1 MMGVHFAIF
10 YLNADGTADPST
22 GWDVTLR
29 HLDHLRRPI
38 PRPAPWRCR
47 PLRRNAR
54 ARGPGK
60 ALAALQPKERRDT
73 SPRSPPLLCRG
84 PSGPCFLR
92 SLPLPSIRLGRLLW
106 GEPPFGGQ
114 GRPAMIRRFV
124 CAADVQVS
132 SDSYR
137 KKRKRESSE
146 TRGCKRKSPSVSC
159 DVVVTHGNRETLR
172 CETGDGRPCG
182 HRLCLQGARDH
193 QSREASPGCAPMTAS
208 SSPSCRAAMFLQNE
222 GMLG

>member
-1 MMGVHFAIF
+1 MGKPFA
-10 YLNADGTADPST
+10 
-22 GWDVTLR
+22 
-29 HLDHLRRPI
+29 
-38 PRPAPWRCR
+38 
-47 PLRRNAR
+47 PL
-54 ARGPGK
+54 K
-60 ALAALQPKERRDT
+60 PKERRDT

-84 PSGPCFLR
+84 PSGLCFLR
-92 SLPLPSIRLGRLLW
+92 GLPLPSIRLGSPLW

-137 KKRKRESSE
+137 KKRKRESAE
-146 TRGCKRKSPSVSC
+146 TRGCKKKSPSVSC

-182 HRLCLQGARDH
+182 RRLCLQSAREH
-193 QSREASPGCAPMTAS
+193 QAREASPGCAPVTAS
-208 SSPSCRAAMFLQNE
+208 SSPLRRAAMFLQNE